1 MPQNINAAI
10 AKGARLEIIG
20 NTPKLKFNNKE
31 SFAAY
36 FTPLVQIVDCL
47 SYLPEGGYRYALT
60 VGVTKSYFNFNNDT
74 FYIDSPRLAEIAR
87 GEGFRVVRI

>member
-1 MPQNINAAI
+1 MTQNINAAI
-10 AKGARLEIIG
+10 AKGARLSTSGEV
-20 NTPKLKFNNKE
+20 PKLRFNTKE
-31 SFAAY
+31 AFAAY
-36 FTPLVQIVDCL
+36 FTPLVQIADCL

-60 VGVTKSYFNFNNDT
+60 AGVTKSYFNLNNDT

>member
-10 AKGARLEIIG
+10 EKGARIAVGPI
-20 NTPKLKFNNKE
+20 PKLKFNNKE

-36 FTPLVQIVDCL
+36 FKPLVQIVDCL
-47 SYLPEGGYRYALT
+47 TYLPESGYRYALT
-60 VGVTKSYFNFNNDT
+60 AGTTKSYFNFNNDT